1 LRNET
6 FTWDGVANVRPK
18 GELGSIIIVM
28 EPIETTPSVADVG
41 AHPQILPRRR
51 NGSESLTDAGAPL
64 GVELSDFWAWSTSD
78 LIDNTTRGRLAE
90 FIVATAVGVPTTG
103 VQDSWAAWDLTM
115 PGPEPIRIEV
125 KSAAYLQRWR
135 QKRYSLIQFST
146 RKTLA
151 WDAETD
157 VMETVPRRHA
167 QVYVFALLAH
177 KESETLDPLEVSQ
190 WHFFV
195 LPTRILD
202 SRTRSQHSITL
213 PSLKKLTNEI
223 HFSELAKAVRSA
235 ASANSGMAQT

>member
-1 LRNET
+1 
-6 FTWDGVANVRPK
+6 
-18 GELGSIIIVM
+18 M
-28 EPIETTPSVADVG
+28 EPTETTPGVADIG
-41 AHPQILPRRR
+41 AHPQIVPRRK
-51 NGSESLTDAGAPL
+51 NGSESLTDAGTPL
-64 GVELSDFWAWSTSD
+64 GVGLSDFWAWSTSD

-115 PGPEPIRIEV
+115 PGPEPISIEV

-135 QKRYSLIQFST
+135 QERYSLIQFST

-157 VMETVPRRHA
+157 VMETIARRHA

-177 KESETLDPLEVSQ
+177 KEVDTLDPLDVSQ
-190 WHFFV
+190 WRFFV
-195 LPTRILD
+195 LPTQILD

-213 PSLKKLTNEI
+213 PSLKKLTSEI
-223 HFSELAKAVRSA
+223 HFRDLADAVRSA
-235 ASANSGMAQT
+235 AVANSGTAQT